1 MADKKV
7 TELTAAT
14 STTADDLLMIVD
26 DPNGTPASKK
36 ITLNHF
42 FGGVSANTVI
52 SGTLTTSANNTING
66 NKMTV
71 TANTTFNGNLRMSS
85 DTPSS
90 NNAGSEGYGVGSIW
104 FDANYIYV
112 ATASGTIKRVAL
124 SVFS

>member
-14 STTADDLLMIVD
+14 STTADDLLMIID
-26 DPNGTPASKK
+26 DPSGTPASKK
-36 ITLNHF
+36 ITLNNF
-42 FGGVSANTVI
+42 FGSISANTTI

-85 DTPSS
+85 NTPSS

-104 FDANYIYV
+104 FDADYIYV

>member
-1 MADKKV
+1 
-7 TELTAAT
+7 
-14 STTADDLLMIVD
+14 
-26 DPNGTPASKK
+26 
-36 ITLNHF
+36 
-42 FGGVSANTVI
+42 
-52 SGTLTTSANNTING
+52 
-66 NKMTV
+66 MTV

-90 NNAGSEGYGVGSIW
+90 NNAASEGYGVGSIW

>member
-14 STTADDLLMIVD
+14 SATADDLLMIVD
-26 DPNGTPASKK
+26 DPSGTPASKK
-36 ITLNHF
+36 ISLNSF
-42 FGGVSANTVI
+42 FSNVRANTTI

-104 FDANYIYV
+104 FDADYIYV

>member
-14 STTADDLLMIVD
+14 SATADDLLMIVD
-26 DPNGTPASKK
+26 DPSGTPASKK
-36 ITLNHF
+36 ISLNNF
-42 FGGVSANTVI
+42 FASVPANTTI
-52 SGTLTTSANNTING
+52 SGTFATSKDSTIRG
-66 NKMTV
+66 SAMTV

-85 DTPSS
+85 NTPSS
-90 NNAGSEGYGVGSIW
+90 NNASSEGYGVGSIW
-104 FDANYIYV
+104 FDADYIYV

>member
-14 STTADDLLMIVD
+14 SATADDLLMIID
-26 DPNGTPASKK
+26 DPSGTPASKK
-36 ITLNHF
+36 ISLNSF
-42 FGGVSANTVI
+42 FSNVRANTTI

-85 DTPSS
+85 NTPSS
-90 NNAGSEGYGVGSIW
+90 NNASSEGYGVGSIW
-104 FDANYIYV
+104 FDADYIYV